1 MRSRCW
7 SGGLKK
13 PKNDGSTSTYSTHRG
28 ITPKAEGL
36 ILDVLYLGLHPSHGE
51 GFQSKL
57 RDKFGMANEF
67 LGYKP
72 LGDDIQTSLLTLA

>member
-1 MRSRCW
+1 MLEWRSEETEERW
-7 SGGLKK
+7 LHK
-13 PKNDGSTSTYSTHRG
+13 YSTHRG